1 MSSVVEQIKER
12 VGIVEVVSS
21 FVKLEKAGANLKGR
35 CPFHNEKTPSFFVS
49 PDRSTFYCFGCGA
62 KGDIFSFIQQFDG
75 LDFPQALKILAERA
89 HVSLSDRDISHDKDK
104 QNLYTVM
111 EAATIFFERGLQ
123 GGGSDGEARK
133 YLLGRGLKEKT
144 IRDWRIGYV
153 GNEWRSLYDY
163 LLSNGF
169 KVQDMLAA
177 GLIKKTTNSAA
188 NPDSD
193 ASSRDSHTGYY
204 DVFRSRIIFPIW
216 NASGKIVAFSGRI
229 FPHDDSVPKYLNSPE
244 TVLFKKSDT
253 MYGFDRAKV
262 AIRRKDYS
270 IVVEG
275 QMDLIMSHQAG
286 FENTVATSG
295 TALTDLHLK
304 RLMRISPKV
313 MFAFDS
319 DTAGIAAARR
329 AAELGLGLGMEVKI
343 APLPEGEDPASL
355 LLKKPAAYAQA
366 LKTAEHI
373 IDFSVAAILRS
384 TTNDRER
391 LRKVR
396 EEVFPL
402 LLFFKNSVDRAHF
415 LKKVAFAL
423 GTREESL
430 WDDLKA
436 AAKMQIASPAHAV
449 GNISGASGASGASGV
464 LTKDSQ
470 KAPASRKHSIE
481 RTIFGVILWQKSAEL
496 TAKLK
501 EIIGEENFAALEA
514 EILPEKE
521 SLIFEVE
528 KYFYGS
534 ERAGPMLKELLSDL
548 QTEELKKQFG
558 QTMASLRMAEQAR
571 DPAEIERLLKK
582 CNEISARL
590 TTQANK
596 KTEKI

>member
-89 HVSLSDRDISHDKDK
+89 HVSLDEQSVSHDKDK

-123 GGGSDGEARK
+123 GAPEAQR

-144 IRDWRIGYV
+144 IRDWRVGYAS
-153 GNEWRSLYDY
+153 NEWRSLYDY

-169 KVQDMLAA
+169 KVPDMLAA
-177 GLIKKTTNSAA
+177 GLIKKTANESAG
-188 NPDSD
+188 
-193 ASSRDSHTGYY
+193 RDSHAGYY
-204 DVFRSRIIFPIW
+204 DVFRSRIVFPIW

-229 FPHDDSVPKYLNSPE
+229 FPNDDSAPKYLNSPE

-253 MYGFDRAKV
+253 MYGFDRAKA
-262 AIRRKDYS
+262 AIRRKEYS

-275 QMDLIMSHQAG
+275 QMDLVMSHQAG

-304 RLMRISPKV
+304 RLMRLSPKV

-319 DTAGIAAARR
+319 DTAGISAARR

-355 LLKKPAAYAQA
+355 LLKKPAAYAQS

-415 LKKVAFAL
+415 LKKVATAL

-430 WDDLKA
+430 WEDLKA
-436 AAKMQIASPAHAV
+436 ASKVQASPAGQNSPA
-449 GNISGASGASGASGV
+449 GQGGRATAGP
-464 LTKDSQ
+464 L
-470 KAPASRKHSIE
+470 APKVPQGSRKFSIE
-481 RTIFGVILWQKSAEL
+481 RTLLGVFYWRDKVEL
-496 TAKLK
+496 ADKLK
-501 EIIGEENFAALEA
+501 EIIGKERFVALEA
-514 EILPEKE
+514 EVALEKDR
-521 SLIFEVE
+521 LIFEVE
-528 KYFYGS
+528 KYLEGS
-534 ERAGPMLKELLSDL
+534 DRAAEIVEELLRDL
-548 QTEELKKQFG
+548 QAEEFKMQFAK
-558 QTMASLRMAEQAR
+558 TMAELRVAEQAR
-571 DPAEIERLLKK
+571 DPVKIEELLKK
-582 CNEISARL
+582 CNEISNHL
-590 TTQANK
+590 IK
-596 KTEKI
+596 LEKTEKNTAK